1 MERTSVG
8 KVTKFT
14 RIETIYKDQSGNLVY
29 NPSDTTGLTLV
40 FSFTELT
47 KGVLNH
53 ASAYYF
59 EIPVSAG
66 DYVIG
71 AYKDSS
77 DDSNSNKNTAYLM
90 YLDIGANG
98 NGESG
103 DTVELPYTMQSV
115 DFVSVP
121 TGFDDNNIIQT
132 VKTTDSAGNETA
144 TYPAY
149 KDVGFA
155 VDSGTDTVYY
165 KRKSYDS
172 LPSGDGEIET
182 AVYFWRLNKTISISG
197 FPSSLVGN
205 GGNDDETN
213 AKWD

>member
-1 MERTSVG
+1 M
-8 KVTKFT
+8 
-14 RIETIYKDQSGNLVY
+14 VY
-29 NPSDTTGLTLV
+29 NPSDTTDLTLV

-59 EIPVSAG
+59 EIPVSSG

-77 DDSNSNKNTAYLM
+77 NDSNSNKSTAYLM

-98 NGESG
+98 DGESG
-103 DTVELPYTMQSV
+103 GTVELPYTMQSV

-132 VKTTDSAGNETA
+132 TKTTDSNGNEVA

-149 KDVGFA
+149 MSAGFELA
-155 VDSGTDTVYY
+155 IAENPGDDEIYY
-165 KRKSYDS
+165 KRGSYSDS
-172 LPSGDGEIET
+172 TVTDGKINT
-182 AVYFWRLNKTISISG
+182 KVYFWQLKNVTKVTP
-197 FPSSLVGN
+197 FPSDYTDTGT
-205 GGNDDETN
+205 EATT
-213 AKWD
+213 KWN

>member
-1 MERTSVG
+1 
-8 KVTKFT
+8 
-14 RIETIYKDQSGNLVY
+14 
-29 NPSDTTGLTLV
+29 
-40 FSFTELT
+40 
-47 KGVLNH
+47 
-53 ASAYYF
+53 
-59 EIPVSAG
+59 
-66 DYVIG
+66 
-71 AYKDSS
+71 
-77 DDSNSNKNTAYLM
+77 M

-149 KDVGFA
+149 KDVGFT
-155 VDSGTDTVYY
+155 VGSGTDTVYY

-172 LPSGDGEIET
+172 LPSGDGKIET